1 MSDRKAAEPPRSER
15 KRSAQR
21 AEGERRQAPAGPAS
35 EGRRFDYEA
44 ALWGADVLR
53 PGERSIAGYRL
64 AEALVH
70 LPARGRLLEVG
81 CGAGRYLRALRELR
95 PELVL
100 VGADLSRAALARLAA
115 LAPEV
120 EARLVTGDALPAADG
135 EFAAVLAID
144 VLEHVP
150 DPDRLLA
157 EIHRVLAPGGV
168 FHLHVPCEGDPRSLW
183 RWLPGQAGLRG
194 WKRRFGGHLHRF
206 RRDEVLRRVE
216 AAGFSLVRVRNSLH
230 ALGNAADV
238 AVFAGLAL
246 ANRRAREGGPATT
259 GDVVASRHPLVRAV
273 DALLHAEA
281 RLLAR
286 IPSWSIHASA
296 VRDGESSSPSAAG
309 GRPGGGSTSGTS
321 APSTSAPRPPAT

>member
-1 MSDRKAAEPPRSER
+1 VKP
-15 KRSAQR
+15 
-21 AEGERRQAPAGPAS
+21 EG
-35 EGRRFDYEA
+35 FDYET
-44 ALWGADVLR
+44 ALWGEDALL
-53 PGERSIAGYRL
+53 PGERSIASYRL

-81 CGAGRYLRALRELR
+81 CGAGRYLRALRGLR
-95 PELVL
+95 PELAL
-100 VGADLSRAALARLAA
+100 VGADPSRAALARLAA
-115 LAPEV
+115 LAPGIET
-120 EARLVTGDALPAADG
+120 RLVTGGLLPAADG
-135 EFAAVLAID
+135 EFAAVLVID

-150 DPDRLLA
+150 DPERLLA
-157 EIHRVLAPGGV
+157 EVHRVLAPGGI

-183 RWLPGQAGLRG
+183 RWLPGQAGARG
-194 WKRRFGGHLHRF
+194 WKRRYGGHLHRF
-206 RRDEVLRRVE
+206 RRAELLRRVE
-216 AAGFSLVRVRNSLH
+216 AAGFRLLRVRNSLH

-246 ANRRAREGGPATT
+246 ASRRARGERQLTT

-296 VRDGESSSPSAAG
+296 VKRG
-309 GRPGGGSTSGTS
+309 GV
-321 APSTSAPRPPAT
+321 

>member
-1 MSDRKAAEPPRSER
+1 MKPGS
-15 KRSAQR
+15 
-21 AEGERRQAPAGPAS
+21 
-35 EGRRFDYEA
+35 FDYEA
-44 ALWGADVLR
+44 ALWGEDRLR

-70 LPARGRLLEVG
+70 LPGRGRLLEVG

-95 PELVL
+95 PELAL
-100 VGADLSRAALARLAA
+100 VGADVSRAALSRLAA

-120 EARLVTGDALPAADG
+120 ETRLIVGDAVPAADA
-135 EFAAVLAID
+135 EFDAVLVID

-150 DPDRLLA
+150 DPERLLA
-157 EIHRVLAPGGV
+157 EVHRVLAPGGI

-183 RWLPGQAGLRG
+183 RWLPGQAGPRG

-206 RRDEVLRRVE
+206 RRDEILRRVE
-216 AAGFSLVRVRNSLH
+216 AAGFRLLRVRNSLH

-246 ANRRAREGGPATT
+246 ASRGGAPTT

-273 DALLHAEA
+273 DALLHSEA

-286 IPSWSIHASA
+286 VPSWSVHLSA
-296 VRDGESSSPSAAG
+296 MKPGAG
-309 GRPGGGSTSGTS
+309 GL
-321 APSTSAPRPPAT
+321 